1 MMRRSISRRPRTSA
15 AALVAGAAATTVTLA
30 ATAAGAQVAVLSST
44 VQEREAAPGERYTGT
59 IRVLNTTVD
68 PQAVRVYQ
76 TDYAFDAHGS
86 TWFEA
91 AGTAPRSNARWLAVG
106 AAHVVVPAGTEAT
119 LTYVVTVPTAD
130 TLRGSYWSTVMVE
143 GVPPD
148 GQPAN
153 DPASGV
159 GVGSVIRYA
168 IQVAT
173 HVGAGART
181 VRFSDV
187 ALQAADTV
195 NALELIVA
203 NAGER
208 AYRPALW
215 AEVYDEAGA
224 LRARRRQERGLLY
237 PGTSLRQRF
246 ELGPLAAGGY
256 KAVVFA
262 DTGGDAVQAATFK
275 LRR

>member
-1 MMRRSISRRPRTSA
+1 MI
-15 AALVAGAAATTVTLA
+15 VAPTAT
-30 ATAAGAQVAVLSST
+30 AQVAVLSNT
-44 VQEREAAPGERYTGT
+44 VQEREAAPGERYDGT
-59 IRVLNTTVD
+59 IRVLNTTVH

-106 AAHVVVPAGTEAT
+106 AARVVVPPGTEAT
-119 LTYVVTVPTAD
+119 VTYVVTVPTAD

-143 GVPPD
+143 SVPPD
-148 GQPAN
+148 A
-153 DPASGV
+153 DPVGAEPRGV
-159 GVGSVIRYA
+159 GVGSTVRYA

-187 ALQAADTV
+187 ALQAADTA

-215 AEVYDEAGA
+215 VEVYDEAGA

-246 ELGPLAAGGY
+246 ELGSLAAGGY

-262 DTGGDAVQAATFK
+262 DIGGDAVQAATFR